1 MSVIKASAI
10 RDDFLKKPPNGI
22 PIILI
27 SPSSRVLRKI
37 KEADFI
43 EFSLNQS
50 LAEMLLEIPDEK
62 RVGVVMEKIQ
72 KLLMEQGPAV
82 LIKDFEMLFDPR
94 YQIDVLKLFC
104 DLSRQRRIAVLWCGT
119 FRENRL
125 EFSEPGFAD
134 FQSYNIDQYTLYCV
148 Q

>member
-27 SPSSRVLRKI
+27 SPSTRILQKI
-37 KEADFI
+37 KEADFK
-43 EFSLNQS
+43 EFSLNKP
-50 LAEMLLEIPDEK
+50 LAEMLLEIPVEK
-62 RVGVVMEKIQ
+62 RSGVVMEKIQ

-94 YQIDVLKLFC
+94 YQLNVISLYEVNGSL
-104 DLSRQRRIAVLWCGT
+104 
-119 FRENRL
+119 L
-125 EFSEPGFAD
+125 EEDTKKRYP
-134 FQSYNIDQYTLYCV
+134 LYP
-148 Q
+148 